1 MVYRNT
7 FFASGIF
14 QAAQNTMNGTVP
26 EFTGLAAVNGV
37 RREGA
42 EQISYAEKARGSV
55 VKKLEY
61 HNMVRS

>member
-26 EFTGLAAVNGV
+26 GFIGVAAENSA
-37 RREGA
+37 RREDG
-42 EQISYAEKARGSV
+42 EQISCAEKARCSV
-55 VKKLEY
+55 VKSLEY